1 MNLIEQWIAL
11 FFDRLPYSEEAAE
24 ARGKIERA
32 LQNKAPDAAP
42 DELAEKYGSYEKLA
56 AIGGYT
62 PEDAAGWLSTE
73 ALRDRAAIKKE
84 LRQQRWRVYL
94 FALLSA
100 LRQHRTIETAA
111 HCGLFSAIQVQKV
124 LKSVRI
130 PAPFCPC
137 LMKTILAV
145 LSCPI
150 VRCCLNS
157 CRTAL
162 DNL

>member
-11 FFDRLPYSEEAAE
+11 FFDRLPYSEEATE

-73 ALRDRAAIKKE
+73 ALREHLFQHHLDSNPVVPAGEEHFDGADVSETHWPARA
-84 LRQQRWRVYL
+84 
-94 FALLSA
+94 
-100 LRQHRTIETAA
+100 
-111 HCGLFSAIQVQKV
+111 
-124 LKSVRI
+124 
-130 PAPFCPC
+130 
-137 LMKTILAV
+137 
-145 LSCPI
+145 
-150 VRCCLNS
+150 
-157 CRTAL
+157 
-162 DNL
+162 